1 MTEAIRIRPAAEEDL
16 PELVEL
22 CGAVR
27 ARAGFR
33 AGRIKAAGGLSLM
46 LESPF
51 AELLVAECGGRVA
64 GFCGVQLQI
73 STAMGSYAAQI
84 EDLVLHPEFRR
95 RGIGSRLLDAAG
107 AWAKQRGAGGSSS
120 TVTTRISRPCAS
132 MRRGTGYG
140 PICSTILNSIFN
152 CAEAPS
158 GLTFPPEG
166 VIVILIRKI

>member
-1 MTEAIRIRPAAEEDL
+1 MTEASRIRPAAEADL

-22 CGAVR
+22 LRQLFELEQDFEPDASKQQ
-27 ARAGFR
+27 A
-33 AGRIKAAGGLSLM
+33 GLSLM

-107 AWAKQRGAGGSSS
+107 AWAKQRGA
-120 TVTTRISRPCAS
+120 RRLQLNCDDQNLPA
-132 MRRGTGYG
+132 MRFYEARNWIRTH
-140 PICSTILNSIFN
+140 LFN
-152 CAEAPS
+152 Y
-158 GLTFPPEG
+158 F
-166 VIVILIRKI
+166 KFNF

>member
-1 MTEAIRIRPAAEEDL
+1 MTEAIRIRPAAEADL

-22 CGAVR
+22 LRQLFELEQDFEPDASKQQ
-27 ARAGFR
+27 A
-33 AGRIKAAGGLSLM
+33 GLSLM

-107 AWAKQRGAGGSSS
+107 AWAKQRGA
-120 TVTTRISRPCAS
+120 
-132 MRRGTGYG
+132 RRLQ
-140 PICSTILNSIFN
+140 LNCDDQNLPAMLLYEARNWIRTHLFN
-152 CAEAPS
+152 Y
-158 GLTFPPEG
+158 F
-166 VIVILIRKI
+166 KFNF

>member
-1 MTEAIRIRPAAEEDL
+1 MTEAIRIRPAAEADL

-22 CGAVR
+22 LRQLFELEQDFEPDASKQQ
-27 ARAGFR
+27 A
-33 AGRIKAAGGLSLM
+33 GLSLM

-107 AWAKQRGAGGSSS
+107 AWAKQRGA
-120 TVTTRISRPCAS
+120 RRLQLNCDDQNLPA
-132 MRRGTGYG
+132 MRFYEARNWIRTH
-140 PICSTILNSIFN
+140 LFN
-152 CAEAPS
+152 Y
-158 GLTFPPEG
+158 F
-166 VIVILIRKI
+166 KFNF

>member
-1 MTEAIRIRPAAEEDL
+1 MTEAIRIRPAAEADL

-22 CGAVR
+22 LRQLFELEQDFKPDASKQQ
-27 ARAGFR
+27 A
-33 AGRIKAAGGLSLM
+33 GLSLM

-107 AWAKQRGAGGSSS
+107 AWAKQRGA
-120 TVTTRISRPCAS
+120 RRLQLNCDDQNLPA
-132 MRRGTGYG
+132 MRFYEARNWIRTH
-140 PICSTILNSIFN
+140 LFN
-152 CAEAPS
+152 Y
-158 GLTFPPEG
+158 F
-166 VIVILIRKI
+166 KFNF

>member
-1 MTEAIRIRPAAEEDL
+1 MTEAIRIRPAAEEDF

-22 CGAVR
+22 LRQLFELEQDFEPDASKQQ
-27 ARAGFR
+27 A
-33 AGRIKAAGGLSLM
+33 GLSLM

-107 AWAKQRGAGGSSS
+107 AWAKQRGA
-120 TVTTRISRPCAS
+120 RRLQLNCDDQNLPA
-132 MRRGTGYG
+132 MRFYEARNWIRTH
-140 PICSTILNSIFN
+140 LFN
-152 CAEAPS
+152 Y
-158 GLTFPPEG
+158 F
-166 VIVILIRKI
+166 KFNF

>member
-1 MTEAIRIRPAAEEDL
+1 MTEAIRIRPAAEADL

-22 CGAVR
+22 LRHLFELEQDFEPDASKQQ
-27 ARAGFR
+27 A
-33 AGRIKAAGGLSLM
+33 GLSLM

-51 AELLVAECGGRVA
+51 AELFVAECGGRVA

-107 AWAKQRGAGGSSS
+107 AWAKQRGA
-120 TVTTRISRPCAS
+120 RRLQLNCDDQNLPA
-132 MRRGTGYG
+132 MRFYEARNWIRTH
-140 PICSTILNSIFN
+140 LFN
-152 CAEAPS
+152 Y
-158 GLTFPPEG
+158 F
-166 VIVILIRKI
+166 KFNF

>member
-1 MTEAIRIRPAAEEDL
+1 MTEAIRIRPAAEADL

-22 CGAVR
+22 LRPLFELEQDFEPDASKQQ
-27 ARAGFR
+27 A
-33 AGRIKAAGGLSLM
+33 GLSLM

-107 AWAKQRGAGGSSS
+107 AWAKQRGA
-120 TVTTRISRPCAS
+120 RRLQLNCDDQNLPA
-132 MRRGTGYG
+132 MRFYEARNWIRTH
-140 PICSTILNSIFN
+140 LFN
-152 CAEAPS
+152 Y
-158 GLTFPPEG
+158 F
-166 VIVILIRKI
+166 KFNF

>member
-1 MTEAIRIRPAAEEDL
+1 MTEAVRIRPAAEADL

-22 CGAVR
+22 LRQLFELEQDFEPDASKQQ
-27 ARAGFR
+27 A
-33 AGRIKAAGGLSLM
+33 GLSLM

-107 AWAKQRGAGGSSS
+107 AWAKQRGA
-120 TVTTRISRPCAS
+120 RRLQLNCDDQNLPA
-132 MRRGTGYG
+132 MRFYEARNWIRTH
-140 PICSTILNSIFN
+140 LFN
-152 CAEAPS
+152 Y
-158 GLTFPPEG
+158 F
-166 VIVILIRKI
+166 KFNF

>member
-1 MTEAIRIRPAAEEDL
+1 MTEAIRIRPAAEADL

-22 CGAVR
+22 LRQLFELEQDFEPDASKQQ
-27 ARAGFR
+27 A
-33 AGRIKAAGGLSLM
+33 GLSLM

-107 AWAKQRGAGGSSS
+107 AWAKQRGA
-120 TVTTRISRPCAS
+120 RRLQLNCDDQNLPA
-132 MRRGTGYG
+132 MRFYEARNW
-140 PICSTILNSIFN
+140 IRFLLFN
-152 CAEAPS
+152 Y
-158 GLTFPPEG
+158 F
-166 VIVILIRKI
+166 KFNF

>member
-1 MTEAIRIRPAAEEDL
+1 MTEAVRIRPAAEADL

-22 CGAVR
+22 LRQLFELEQDFEPDASKQQ
-27 ARAGFR
+27 A
-33 AGRIKAAGGLSLM
+33 GLSLM

-107 AWAKQRGAGGSSS
+107 AWAKQRGA
-120 TVTTRISRPCAS
+120 RRLQLNCDDQNLPA
-132 MRRGTGYG
+132 MRFYEARNGIRTH
-140 PICSTILNSIFN
+140 LFN
-152 CAEAPS
+152 Y
-158 GLTFPPEG
+158 FQFNF
-166 VIVILIRKI
+166 

>member
-1 MTEAIRIRPAAEEDL
+1 MTEAIRIRPAAEADL

-22 CGAVR
+22 LRQLFELEQDFEPDASKQQ
-27 ARAGFR
+27 A
-33 AGRIKAAGGLSLM
+33 GLSLM

-84 EDLVLHPEFRR
+84 EDLVLYPEFRR

-107 AWAKQRGAGGSSS
+107 AWAKQRGA
-120 TVTTRISRPCAS
+120 RRLQLNCDDQNLPA
-132 MRRGTGYG
+132 MRFYEARNWIRTH
-140 PICSTILNSIFN
+140 LFN
-152 CAEAPS
+152 Y
-158 GLTFPPEG
+158 F
-166 VIVILIRKI
+166 KFNF

>member
-1 MTEAIRIRPAAEEDL
+1 MTEAIRIRPAAEADL

-22 CGAVR
+22 LRQLFELEQDFEPDASKQQ
-27 ARAGFR
+27 A
-33 AGRIKAAGGLSLM
+33 GLSLM

-84 EDLVLHPEFRR
+84 EDLVLHPECRR

-107 AWAKQRGAGGSSS
+107 AWAKQRGA
-120 TVTTRISRPCAS
+120 RRLQLNCDDQNLPA
-132 MRRGTGYG
+132 MRFYEARNWIRTH
-140 PICSTILNSIFN
+140 LFN
-152 CAEAPS
+152 Y
-158 GLTFPPEG
+158 F
-166 VIVILIRKI
+166 KFNF

>member
-1 MTEAIRIRPAAEEDL
+1 MTEAVRIRPAAEADL

-22 CGAVR
+22 LRHLFELEQDFEPDASKQQ
-27 ARAGFR
+27 A
-33 AGRIKAAGGLSLM
+33 GLSLM

-51 AELLVAECGGRVA
+51 AELFVAECGGRVA

-107 AWAKQRGAGGSSS
+107 AWAKQRGA
-120 TVTTRISRPCAS
+120 RRLQLNCDDQNLPA
-132 MRRGTGYG
+132 MRFYEARNWIRTH
-140 PICSTILNSIFN
+140 LFN
-152 CAEAPS
+152 Y
-158 GLTFPPEG
+158 F
-166 VIVILIRKI
+166 KFNF

>member
-1 MTEAIRIRPAAEEDL
+1 MTEAIRIRPAAEADL

-22 CGAVR
+22 LRQLFELEQDFEPDASKQQ
-27 ARAGFR
+27 A
-33 AGRIKAAGGLSLM
+33 GLSLM

-64 GFCGVQLQI
+64 GFCGVQPQI

-107 AWAKQRGAGGSSS
+107 AWAKQRGA
-120 TVTTRISRPCAS
+120 RRLQLNCDDQNLPA
-132 MRRGTGYG
+132 MRFYEARNWIRTH
-140 PICSTILNSIFN
+140 LFN
-152 CAEAPS
+152 Y
-158 GLTFPPEG
+158 F
-166 VIVILIRKI
+166 KFNF

>member
-1 MTEAIRIRPAAEEDL
+1 MTEAIRIRPAAEEDF

-22 CGAVR
+22 LRQLFELEQDFEPDASKQQ
-27 ARAGFR
+27 A
-33 AGRIKAAGGLSLM
+33 GLSLM

-73 STAMGSYAAQI
+73 SPAMGSYAAQI

-107 AWAKQRGAGGSSS
+107 AWAKQRGA
-120 TVTTRISRPCAS
+120 RRLQLNCDDQNLPA
-132 MRRGTGYG
+132 MRFYEARNWIRT
-140 PICSTILNSIFN
+140 PLFN
-152 CAEAPS
+152 Y
-158 GLTFPPEG
+158 F
-166 VIVILIRKI
+166 KFNF

>member
-1 MTEAIRIRPAAEEDL
+1 MTEAIRIRPAAEADL

-22 CGAVR
+22 LRHLFELEQDFEPDASKQQ
-27 ARAGFR
+27 A
-33 AGRIKAAGGLSLM
+33 GLSLM

-51 AELLVAECGGRVA
+51 AELFVAECGGRVA

-107 AWAKQRGAGGSSS
+107 AWAKQRGA
-120 TVTTRISRPCAS
+120 RRLQLNCDDQNLPA
-132 MRRGTGYG
+132 MRFYEA
-140 PICSTILNSIFN
+140 LNWIRTHLFN
-152 CAEAPS
+152 Y
-158 GLTFPPEG
+158 F
-166 VIVILIRKI
+166 KFNF

>member
-1 MTEAIRIRPAAEEDL
+1 MTEAIRIRPAAEADL

-22 CGAVR
+22 LRHLFELEQDFEPDASKQQ
-27 ARAGFR
+27 A
-33 AGRIKAAGGLSLM
+33 GLSLM

-84 EDLVLHPEFRR
+84 EALVLHPEFRR

-107 AWAKQRGAGGSSS
+107 AWAKQRDA
-120 TVTTRISRPCAS
+120 RRLQLNCDDQNLPA
-132 MRRGTGYG
+132 MRFYEARNWIRTH
-140 PICSTILNSIFN
+140 LFN
-152 CAEAPS
+152 Y
-158 GLTFPPEG
+158 F
-166 VIVILIRKI
+166 KFNF

>member
-1 MTEAIRIRPAAEEDL
+1 MTEAVRIRPAAEADL

-22 CGAVR
+22 LRQLFELEQDFEPDASKQQ
-27 ARAGFR
+27 A
-33 AGRIKAAGGLSLM
+33 GLSLM

-73 STAMGSYAAQI
+73 STAMRSYAAQI

-107 AWAKQRGAGGSSS
+107 AWAKQRGA
-120 TVTTRISRPCAS
+120 RRLQLNCDDQNLPA
-132 MRRGTGYG
+132 MRFYEARNWIRTH
-140 PICSTILNSIFN
+140 LFN
-152 CAEAPS
+152 Y
-158 GLTFPPEG
+158 F
-166 VIVILIRKI
+166 KFNF

>member
-1 MTEAIRIRPAAEEDL
+1 MTEAVRIRPAAEADL

-22 CGAVR
+22 LRQLFELEQDFEPDASKQQ
-27 ARAGFR
+27 A
-33 AGRIKAAGGLSLM
+33 GLSLM

-64 GFCGVQLQI
+64 GFCGVQFQI

-107 AWAKQRGAGGSSS
+107 AWAKQRGA
-120 TVTTRISRPCAS
+120 RRLQLNCDDQNLPA
-132 MRRGTGYG
+132 MRFYEARNWIRTH
-140 PICSTILNSIFN
+140 LFN
-152 CAEAPS
+152 Y
-158 GLTFPPEG
+158 F
-166 VIVILIRKI
+166 KFNF

>member
-1 MTEAIRIRPAAEEDL
+1 MTEAIRIRPAAEADL

-22 CGAVR
+22 LRQLFELEQDFEPDASKQQ
-27 ARAGFR
+27 A
-33 AGRIKAAGGLSLM
+33 GLSLM

-107 AWAKQRGAGGSSS
+107 AWAKQRGA
-120 TVTTRISRPCAS
+120 RRLQLNCDDQDLPA
-132 MRRGTGYG
+132 MRFYEARNWIRTH
-140 PICSTILNSIFN
+140 LFN
-152 CAEAPS
+152 YF
-158 GLTFPPEG
+158 TFNF
-166 VIVILIRKI
+166 

>member
-1 MTEAIRIRPAAEEDL
+1 MTEAIRIRPAAEADL

-22 CGAVR
+22 LRQLFELEQDFEPDASKQQ
-27 ARAGFR
+27 A
-33 AGRIKAAGGLSLM
+33 GLSLM

-107 AWAKQRGAGGSSS
+107 AWAKQRGA
-120 TVTTRISRPCAS
+120 RRLQLNCDDQNLPA
-132 MRRGTGYG
+132 MRFYEARNWIRTH
-140 PICSTILNSIFN
+140 LFN
-152 CAEAPS
+152 Y
-158 GLTFPPEG
+158 FKPES
-166 VIVILIRKI
+166 VK

>member
-1 MTEAIRIRPAAEEDL
+1 MTEAIRIRPAAEADL

-22 CGAVR
+22 LRQLFELEQDFEPDASKQQ
-27 ARAGFR
+27 A
-33 AGRIKAAGGLSLM
+33 GLSLM

-107 AWAKQRGAGGSSS
+107 AWAKQRDA
-120 TVTTRISRPCAS
+120 RRLQLNCDDQNLPA
-132 MRRGTGYG
+132 MRFYEARNWIRTH
-140 PICSTILNSIFN
+140 LFN
-152 CAEAPS
+152 Y
-158 GLTFPPEG
+158 F
-166 VIVILIRKI
+166 KFNF

>member
-1 MTEAIRIRPAAEEDL
+1 MTEAIRIRPAAEADL

-22 CGAVR
+22 LRQLFELEQDFEPDASKQQ
-27 ARAGFR
+27 A
-33 AGRIKAAGGLSLM
+33 GLSLM

-95 RGIGSRLLDAAG
+95 RGIGSRLLDAAS
-107 AWAKQRGAGGSSS
+107 AWAKQRGA
-120 TVTTRISRPCAS
+120 RRLQLNCDDQNLPA
-132 MRRGTGYG
+132 MRFYEARNWIRTH
-140 PICSTILNSIFN
+140 LFN
-152 CAEAPS
+152 Y
-158 GLTFPPEG
+158 F
-166 VIVILIRKI
+166 KFNF

>member
-1 MTEAIRIRPAAEEDL
+1 MTEAIRIRPAAEADL

-22 CGAVR
+22 LRQLFELEQDFEPDASKQQ
-27 ARAGFR
+27 A
-33 AGRIKAAGGLSLM
+33 GLSLM

-73 STAMGSYAAQI
+73 STAMGSYAVQI

-107 AWAKQRGAGGSSS
+107 AWAKQRDA
-120 TVTTRISRPCAS
+120 RRLQLNCDDQNLPA
-132 MRRGTGYG
+132 MRFYEARNWIRTH
-140 PICSTILNSIFN
+140 LFN
-152 CAEAPS
+152 Y
-158 GLTFPPEG
+158 F
-166 VIVILIRKI
+166 KFNF

>member
-1 MTEAIRIRPAAEEDL
+1 MTEAVRIRPAAEADL

-22 CGAVR
+22 LRQLFELEQDFEPDASKQQ
-27 ARAGFR
+27 A
-33 AGRIKAAGGLSLM
+33 GLSLM

-51 AELLVAECGGRVA
+51 AELLIAECGGRVA

-107 AWAKQRGAGGSSS
+107 AWAKQRGA
-120 TVTTRISRPCAS
+120 RRLQLNCDDQNLPA
-132 MRRGTGYG
+132 MRFYEARNWIRTH
-140 PICSTILNSIFN
+140 LFN
-152 CAEAPS
+152 Y
-158 GLTFPPEG
+158 F
-166 VIVILIRKI
+166 KFNF

>member
-1 MTEAIRIRPAAEEDL
+1 MTEAIRIRPAAEADL

-22 CGAVR
+22 LRQLFELEQDFEPDASKQQ
-27 ARAGFR
+27 A
-33 AGRIKAAGGLSLM
+33 GLSLM

-95 RGIGSRLLDAAG
+95 RGIGSRSWTRPARGRNSGAPAAP
-107 AWAKQRGAGGSSS
+107 AQ
-120 TVTTRISRPCAS
+120 
-132 MRRGTGYG
+132 
-140 PICSTILNSIFN
+140 L
-152 CAEAPS
+152 
-158 GLTFPPEG
+158 
-166 VIVILIRKI
+166 

>member
-1 MTEAIRIRPAAEEDL
+1 MTEAIRIRPAAEADL

-22 CGAVR
+22 LRHLFELEQDFEPDASKQQ
-27 ARAGFR
+27 A
-33 AGRIKAAGGLSLM
+33 GLSLM

-107 AWAKQRGAGGSSS
+107 AWAKQRDA
-120 TVTTRISRPCAS
+120 RRLQLNCDDQNLPA
-132 MRRGTGYG
+132 MRFYEARNWIRTH
-140 PICSTILNSIFN
+140 LFN
-152 CAEAPS
+152 Y
-158 GLTFPPEG
+158 F
-166 VIVILIRKI
+166 KFNF

>member
-1 MTEAIRIRPAAEEDL
+1 MTEAVRIRPAAEADL

-22 CGAVR
+22 LRQLFELEQDFEPDASKQQ
-27 ARAGFR
+27 A
-33 AGRIKAAGGLSLM
+33 GLSLM

-107 AWAKQRGAGGSSS
+107 AWAKQRGA
-120 TVTTRISRPCAS
+120 RRLQLNCDDQNLPA
-132 MRRGTGYG
+132 MRFYEARNWIRTH
-140 PICSTILNSIFN
+140 LFN
-152 CAEAPS
+152 Y
-158 GLTFPPEG
+158 FQFNF
-166 VIVILIRKI
+166 

>member
-1 MTEAIRIRPAAEEDL
+1 MTEAVRIRPAAEADL

-22 CGAVR
+22 LRQLFELEQDFEPDASKQQ
-27 ARAGFR
+27 A
-33 AGRIKAAGGLSLM
+33 GLSLM

-107 AWAKQRGAGGSSS
+107 AWAKQRGA
-120 TVTTRISRPCAS
+120 RRLQLNCDDQNLPA
-132 MRRGTGYG
+132 MRFYEARNWIRTH
-140 PICSTILNSIFN
+140 LFN
-152 CAEAPS
+152 
-158 GLTFPPEG
+158 FF
-166 VIVILIRKI
+166 KFNF

>member
-1 MTEAIRIRPAAEEDL
+1 MTEAIRKRPAAEEDH

-22 CGAVR
+22 QRQQFELEQDFEPDASKQQ
-27 ARAGFR
+27 A
-33 AGRIKAAGGLSLM
+33 GLSLM

-107 AWAKQRGAGGSSS
+107 AWAKQRGA
-120 TVTTRISRPCAS
+120 RRLQLNCDDQNLPA
-132 MRRGTGYG
+132 MRFYEARNWIRTH
-140 PICSTILNSIFN
+140 LFN
-152 CAEAPS
+152 Y
-158 GLTFPPEG
+158 F
-166 VIVILIRKI
+166 KFNF

>member
-1 MTEAIRIRPAAEEDL
+1 MTEAVRIRPAAEADL

-22 CGAVR
+22 LRQLFELEQDFEPDAS
-27 ARAGFR
+27 
-33 AGRIKAAGGLSLM
+33 KQQSGLSLM

-107 AWAKQRGAGGSSS
+107 AWAKQRGA
-120 TVTTRISRPCAS
+120 RRLQLNCDDQNLPA
-132 MRRGTGYG
+132 MRFYEARNWIRTH
-140 PICSTILNSIFN
+140 LFN
-152 CAEAPS
+152 Y
-158 GLTFPPEG
+158 F
-166 VIVILIRKI
+166 KFNF

>member
-1 MTEAIRIRPAAEEDL
+1 MTVKTNDGGDPHPSAEADL

-22 CGAVR
+22 LRHLFELEQDFEPDASKQQ
-27 ARAGFR
+27 A
-33 AGRIKAAGGLSLM
+33 GLSLM

-51 AELLVAECGGRVA
+51 AELFVAECGGRVA

-107 AWAKQRGAGGSSS
+107 AWAKQRGA
-120 TVTTRISRPCAS
+120 RRLQLNCDDQNLPA
-132 MRRGTGYG
+132 MRFYEARNWIRTH
-140 PICSTILNSIFN
+140 LFN
-152 CAEAPS
+152 Y
-158 GLTFPPEG
+158 F
-166 VIVILIRKI
+166 KFNF

>member
-1 MTEAIRIRPAAEEDL
+1 MTEAIRIRPAAEADL

-22 CGAVR
+22 LRQLFELEQDFEPDASKQQ
-27 ARAGFR
+27 A
-33 AGRIKAAGGLSLM
+33 GLSLM

-84 EDLVLHPEFRR
+84 EDLVLHPEVRR

-107 AWAKQRGAGGSSS
+107 AWAKQRGA
-120 TVTTRISRPCAS
+120 RRLQLNCDDQNLPA
-132 MRRGTGYG
+132 MRFYEARNWIRTH
-140 PICSTILNSIFN
+140 LFN
-152 CAEAPS
+152 Y
-158 GLTFPPEG
+158 F
-166 VIVILIRKI
+166 KFNF

>member
-1 MTEAIRIRPAAEEDL
+1 MTEAIRIRPAAEADL

-22 CGAVR
+22 LRQLFELEQDFEPDASKQQ
-27 ARAGFR
+27 A
-33 AGRIKAAGGLSLM
+33 GLSLM

-107 AWAKQRGAGGSSS
+107 AWAKQRDA
-120 TVTTRISRPCAS
+120 RRLQLNWDDQNLPA
-132 MRRGTGYG
+132 MRFYEARNWIRTH
-140 PICSTILNSIFN
+140 LFN
-152 CAEAPS
+152 Y
-158 GLTFPPEG
+158 F
-166 VIVILIRKI
+166 KFNF